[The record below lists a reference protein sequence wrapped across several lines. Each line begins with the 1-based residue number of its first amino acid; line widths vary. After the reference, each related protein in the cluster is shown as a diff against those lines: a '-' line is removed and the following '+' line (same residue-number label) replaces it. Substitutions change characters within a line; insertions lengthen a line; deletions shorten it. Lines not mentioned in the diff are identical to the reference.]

1 VNVLSTPLSFW
12 TVERFGRRPLLVYGA
27 LGMLICQFI
36 VAIIGVTA
44 GFNFT
49 HIDPTDTSDDPR
61 SLANNIPAVNA
72 QIAFIAIF
80 IFFFASTW
88 GPGAWIV
95 IGEIFPLPIRSRGV
109 GLSTASNW
117 LWNCLIA
124 VITPYMVGEK
134 KGNMKSS
141 VFFVWG
147 GLCTCAWI
155 YAYFLVPETKGLSLE
170 QVDKMM
176 EESTPRTSG
185 KWKPTSTF
193 ASGYSHGGVLDT
205 KLVQEAERQNSAA

>member
-1 VNVLSTPLSFW
+1 MNVLSTPLSFW